1 MAYDVPVSLRDL
13 AAIQRG
19 VICRSQVLSA
29 GLSTQLI
36 RCRVEGG
43 RWQRL
48 HKGVYATFSGPADR
62 QATLWAAVLRAGPG
76 SALSFQTAAELDGL
90 IDKPS
95 SLIHVTIPP
104 SRRVTSI
111 YGVVTDIKLD
121 AERARHPVRLP
132 PRTRLEE
139 TVLDLADYC
148 EDVVDAIDW
157 VARALGRRLTTQE
170 QLQRALNQRSRHR
183 WRLDMDTILSP
194 DLAGIHSALEYRY
207 FRYVERP
214 HGLPKGSRQ
223 HRVVQGARTAY
234 RDVLYDVFSLVVEL
248 DGRIAHPGGSRWSD
262 VWRDNAAAADG
273 LITLR
278 YGYRDLTA
286 NPCLVAAQVS
296 EVLRRRG
303 GPRRRDDAHLPA
315 RFRDLE
321 GSGKTSTPQA
331 VSEAQSA
338 GQRGAGKAGP
348 DDCPPPPPENGP
360 HPGHRKQPDGGNTG
374 GP

>member
-1 MAYDVPVSLRDL
+1 MA
-13 AAIQRG
+13 AQ
-19 VICRSQVLSA
+19 VIKCR
-29 GLSTQLI
+29 I
-36 RCRVEGG
+36 DRG

-48 HKGVYATFSGPADR
+48 HNGVYATFSGTADR
-62 QATLWAAVLRAGPG
+62 QATLWAAVLCAGPG
-76 SALSFQTAAELDGL
+76 AALSYQTAAELDGL

-95 SLIHVTIPP
+95 SAIHVTIPR
-104 SRRVTSI
+104 SRRVTPI
-111 YGVVTDIKLD
+111 RGVRVHIKLD

-248 DGRIAHPGGSRWSD
+248 DGRIAHPGDSRWSD
-262 VWRDNAAAADG
+262 VWRDNAAAAH
-273 LITLR
+273 R
-278 YGYRDLTA
+278 
-286 NPCLVAAQVS
+286 P
-296 EVLRRRG
+296 
-303 GPRRRDDAHLPA
+303 
-315 RFRDLE
+315 
-321 GSGKTSTPQA
+321 TP
-331 VSEAQSA
+331 
-338 GQRGAGKAGP
+338 P
-348 DDCPPPPPENGP
+348 
-360 HPGHRKQPDGGNTG
+360 PDGGPELT
-374 GP
+374 PHPCPLAA